1 MESTFQGGVKMRTNY
16 KLLKYSWETDPKVKA
31 WKDACKKHK
40 KDYPL
45 VAPTRIKVDG
55 EWVWSEPENPPAPKD
70 VRSVEQFN
78 NDWFIRTCEAW
89 DRLDEKKHIRDVQTI
104 KNKIRS
110 QLIRI
115 HKLKTG
121 NRFVTRNRPLESELS
136 TLEWYEYMEGGITPE
151 YKIHWTEYVDYVNVR
166 FGLKIRKDVLT
177 DYEVK
182 KSKLIVDITSTP
194 LAVGGADEG

>member
-1 MESTFQGGVKMRTNY
+1 MRTNY
-16 KLLKYSWETDPKVKA
+16 KLLQYSWETDPKVKA
-31 WKDACKKHK
+31 WKDAY
-40 KDYPL
+40 DATPPIEYPR
-45 VAPTRIKVDG
+45 RIKYGG
-55 EWVWSEPENPPAPKD
+55 EWVWTQPENQPKPKD
-70 VRSVEQFN
+70 IRSVEQFN
-78 NDWFIRTCEAW
+78 NDWFIRTCQAW

-115 HKLKTG
+115 HKIKTG
-121 NRFVTRNRPLESELS
+121 QLVGLSARPMESELS
-136 TLEWYEYMEGGITPE
+136 TLEWLEYMEKGITPE

-194 LAVGGADEG
+194 LAVGGADEE